1 MKSSAAKNHDMTLR
15 NIIILVGSEIKYP
28 LPGSILFLFLIHAAS
43 ILHQPLTMQL
53 PVIMHHKEA
62 SLCKHLK
69 LILYQ
74 TLVKVSFDHQSE
86 V

>member
-1 MKSSAAKNHDMTLR
+1 
-15 NIIILVGSEIKYP
+15 
-28 LPGSILFLFLIHAAS
+28 
-43 ILHQPLTMQL
+43 MQL

-62 SLCKHLK
+62 SLYKHLK